1 MTEEHSGGV
10 VTFAFNVF
18 LSLTVVTYGASVRHV
33 TTPPFQDLPMHT
45 RPFDFGR
52 PNGTENEYSNYS
64 YIKVA
69 DRSQTDYSQDTLEP
83 GIRDCY
89 YSKAKYIG
97 QLEIGCIS
105 PWQGRTEFSRT
116 QNSSTDMQRVVD
128 VFVFAR
134 GAKSEIPLQFT
145 SNGGMICVTGYVK
158 TTDANRTIVQLD
170 DWVNL
175 TVPDGHKVAFSF
187 SYALF
192 VQLSS

>member
-105 PWQGRTEFSRT
+105 PWQG
-116 QNSSTDMQRVVD
+116 
-128 VFVFAR
+128 
-134 GAKSEIPLQFT
+134 
-145 SNGGMICVTGYVK
+145 YVK